1 MKLKDRLKILF
12 TGELEEKASRTFP
25 VIYQEV
31 EHRLLD
37 PTKLTTKREYAK
49 TFATDTWVYIC
60 VDKIAK
66 AIAGLPLKVYQ
77 KTKTGGRIE
86 VDNRISRLL
95 KNPNPYQTRYEF
107 WYTTVLGV
115 ELMGNAYWEIVRN
128 AFDLPVEMYTL
139 RPDRMQILPDP
150 KEYIKGYVYKA
161 NLKDIKFNADEII
174 HPKSPH
180 PTDDYYG
187 LSPISA
193 ARRSVLLDRYA
204 QEHAE
209 EFFKSG
215 EMPGVVL
222 EYAGSL
228 SDAEWKRLNQRW
240 KAAHGGRK
248 KAHRTA
254 ILEGGL
260 KGKSLGMTQQD
271 AQFIKQRKLSREELC
286 AVYDI
291 PPAMVGLLEYAN
303 YANVQVQKIIWY
315 TQGIRPRVNMY
326 AEYINKFLIPQF
338 KQYENDNLYAEFLMD
353 EVLKADEETRYKMY
367 DMAIKGGFMLINQA
381 RGFENWPS
389 VPWGNRWAMPLNLM
403 FTEEATE
410 GGKTGR
416 KYFVFSKKRMWETLL
431 RNRDRRLKK
440 IRIEFKKNVGI
451 VLKEQANLVI
461 KRMEGEKSLEKPFPN
476 EHSCRLENPDKYER
490 FARKNCA
497 VRSNGKCIDF
507 IFGIL
512 EGKSELQSMRYK
524 KDIWT
529 EGAARSHCKE
539 KDGTFEAASKEMTK
553 QYDLTDWLLTYDE
566 ELMMYTKNK
575 YLLERSLKAGVMNSI
590 DLVGITIDFDTAS
603 SWVIEAIEN
612 IGKNFSKGMKKFYKD
627 VEKQLKN
634 ELKEGIKEGE
644 GIPELSERVK
654 DVFGNITKSKS
665 EQIARSETAFAYG
678 EGNTEG
684 MKEMKVT
691 HHEWVYGG
699 GPCTYGE
706 CPKND
711 GAVVEIGKA
720 FPSGHKHEPAHP
732 GCTCV
737 TVPFTEI

>member
-12 TGELEEKASRTFP
+12 TGELEEKASQTFP
-25 VIYQEV
+25 VIYREV
-31 EHRLLD
+31 EHGLLD
-37 PTKLTTKREYAK
+37 TSKLTTTRQYAK

-77 KTKTGGRIE
+77 KTVTGGRLE

-107 WYTTVLGV
+107 WYTTVLGL

-128 AFDLPVEMYTL
+128 AFGLPVEIYTL

-150 KEYIKGYVYKA
+150 KAYVKGYLYKV
-161 NLKDIKFNADEII
+161 NLKEIGFNANEII
-174 HPKSPH
+174 HLKSPH

-222 EYAGSL
+222 EYDGTL
-228 SDAEWKRLNQRW
+228 SDAEYKRLNQRW

-260 KGKSLGMTQQD
+260 KGKNLGMTSQD
-271 AQFIKQRKLSREELC
+271 AQFIKQRKMSREELC
-286 AVYDI
+286 AIYDI

-315 TQGIRPRVNMY
+315 TQGIRPRTNMK
-326 AEYINKFLIPQF
+326 AESINKFLIPQF

-353 EVLKADEETRYKMY
+353 EVLKADEETRYKQY
-367 DMAIKGGFMLINQA
+367 DMAVKGGWMLINQVRA
-381 RGFENWPS
+381 KENWPAL
-389 VPWGNRWAMPLNLM
+389 PWGNRWYYPLNLM
-403 FTEEATE
+403 PTEEASE
-410 GGKTGR
+410 SGKTGK
-416 KYFVFSKKRMWETLL
+416 KYFVFSKERMWETLL

-440 IRIEFKKNVGI
+440 IRTEFKKNVGK
-451 VLKEQANLVI
+451 VLSEQAKLVI
-461 KRMEGEKSLEKPFPN
+461 GRMEGEKS
-476 EHSCRLENPDKYER
+476 S
-490 FARKNCA
+490 
-497 VRSNGKCIDF
+497 I
-507 IFGIL
+507 
-512 EGKSELQSMRYK
+512 
-524 KDIWT
+524 
-529 EGAARSHCKE
+529 
-539 KDGTFEAASKEMTK
+539 K

-590 DLVGITIDFDTAS
+590 DLVGITIDFDVTS
-603 SWVIEAIEN
+603 PWVVKAVEN
-612 IGKNFSKGMKKFYKD
+612 VGKNFSEGMKGFYKD
-627 VEKQLKN
+627 VEKRLKD
-634 ELKEGIKEGE
+634 ELKAGIKEGE

-665 EQIARSETAFAYG
+665 EGIARTETAFAYG
-678 EGNTEG
+678 EGNMDG
-684 MKEMKVT
+684 MKEVGVT

-706 CPKND
+706 CPMND
-711 GAVVEIGKA
+711 GAVVEIGKV
-720 FPSGHKHEPAHP
+720 FPSGHLHEPAHP
-732 GCTCV
+732 FCTCV
-737 TVPFTEI
+737 CVPFTEI